1 VNTAEGGQRA
11 DDQNPTTDFHTQS
24 KKVKV
29 ESKQPPDFAKLR
41 ALISLTQRAAFYPN
55 PGEQ

>member
-1 VNTAEGGQRA
+1 VDRGRRA

-29 ESKQPPDFAKLR
+29 ESKQPPDFAKFR
-41 ALISLTQRAAFYPN
+41 ALISLTQRAAIYPN